1 MAAADERDHDD
12 NNVEA
17 KRYDHDQSSGSLKQL
32 SKLKNKQKQTKK
44 TKTNCASTFIVGYK

>member
-32 SKLKNKQKQTKK
+32 SKLKKQ
-44 TKTNCASTFIVGYK
+44 TNCASTFIVGYK